1 MNQQVPSEPDRHS
14 RYAALALGM
23 ALPADTLLYL
33 ILPMYASAFGVSLL
47 EAGIL
52 LAANRLVRIAGYGF
66 VARFYAR
73 HGDRRTCSI
82 AVSVAAVCALGYAT
96 VTGFV
101 ALLIFRLMWG
111 LSFAALNLATQVLA
125 TAEAKGAAQRSG
137 RSRALTALG
146 PMLALPL
153 GAASAFWLSPQLF
166 FFVLAVIALAG
177 LWVTQKLPQ
186 APHDAPQVAQ
196 APRKLPNSLDTWS
209 FVEGLVI
216 DGLFIIG
223 LSYLGREL
231 LPGNPVLVA
240 GFLLSSRYMAEIL
253 LGSAGGR
260 LAEKYSAEGLL
271 LLFSALASV
280 ALLGFGLGW
289 LWPSALAIL
298 ILRALMLPL
307 PPPLVARRTPGAGRI
322 QALATRSVWRDMG
335 AGIGPVLAGMLLS
348 RVPSAWLYGFAALLL
363 TLAALACFKKR
374 VA

>member
-1 MNQQVPSEPDRHS
+1 MNQHGTSEPDRHS

-33 ILPMYASAFGVSLL
+33 ILPMYASVFGVSLL

-137 RSRALTALG
+137 RSRAVTALG

-153 GAASAFWLSPQLF
+153 GAASAFWLSPKLF
-166 FFVLAVIALAG
+166 FFVLAALALAG

-186 APHDAPQVAQ
+186 APHDAPQAAQ

-240 GFLLSSRYMAEIL
+240 GFLLSSRYMAEIF
-253 LGSAGGR
+253 LGSTGGR
-260 LAEKYSAEGLL
+260 LAEKYGAEGLL
-271 LLFSALASV
+271 LLFSALTSV

-307 PPPLVARRTPGAGRI
+307 PPPLVARRTPGAARI

-335 AGIGPVLAGMLLS
+335 AGMGPVLAGMLLS
-348 RVPSAWLYGFAALLL
+348 RVPSAWLYGIAALLL

>member
-1 MNQQVPSEPDRHS
+1 
-14 RYAALALGM
+14 
-23 ALPADTLLYL
+23 
-33 ILPMYASAFGVSLL
+33 
-47 EAGIL
+47 
-52 LAANRLVRIAGYGF
+52 
-66 VARFYAR
+66 
-73 HGDRRTCSI
+73 
-82 AVSVAAVCALGYAT
+82 
-96 VTGFV
+96 
-101 ALLIFRLMWG
+101 
-111 LSFAALNLATQVLA
+111 LNLATQVLA

>member
-253 LGSAGGR
+253 LGSAGGKIQCR
-260 LAEKYSAEGLL
+260 RIAAVVLCVGFCCTLGLWLGLAVAQCASDLDLARFDAATAPAFGSTSHARRRAHSSACHALCLARYGGWYRPCVGWHAALSCSVRMALRVRGIASYAGRVGLL
-271 LLFSALASV
+271 QKA
-280 ALLGFGLGW
+280 
-289 LWPSALAIL
+289 
-298 ILRALMLPL
+298 RCLMN
-307 PPPLVARRTPGAGRI
+307 T
-322 QALATRSVWRDMG
+322 
-335 AGIGPVLAGMLLS
+335 
-348 RVPSAWLYGFAALLL
+348 
-363 TLAALACFKKR
+363 
-374 VA
+374 

>member
-1 MNQQVPSEPDRHS
+1 MNQHGTSEPDRHS

-33 ILPMYASAFGVSLL
+33 ILPMYASVFGVSLL

-52 LAANRLVRIAGYGF
+52 LAANRLVRIAGYRF
-66 VARFYAR
+66 VAKFYAR

-82 AVSVAAVCALGYAT
+82 AVSVAAICALGYAM

-125 TAEAKGAAQRSG
+125 TAEAQGAAQRSG

-153 GAASAFWLSPQLF
+153 GAASAFWLSPKLF

-186 APHDAPQVAQ
+186 APHDAPQAAQ

-260 LAEKYSAEGLL
+260 LAEKYGAEGLL
-271 LLFSALASV
+271 LLFSALTSV

-348 RVPSAWLYGFAALLL
+348 RVPSAWLYGIAALLL